1 MKNRINLLSL
11 FTFLTF
17 LLLPAFLQ
25 GQTIAT
31 DPSFPTEDL
40 PVTITFDVS
49 ETQRNDLEGHSGDI
63 YAHTGVIL
71 SESDK
76 NSGNWSYVIA
86 DWTVDIPRA
95 KLTSLGDDKWELQ
108 IDDIRNYY
116 EIPDSEDPV
125 LQLAFVLRNS
135 AGSLQTENLY
145 VDIFEDVL
153 SVRFNQPDVSRLNPY
168 FADLN
173 ESVEFEIVGSAPAG
187 TLSSITLFEGETEIA
202 SVSGSNTLEYTYNV
216 SASGRTDFYV
226 EAVDETQSMARDSV
240 FIIVNPNVTVQSR
253 PEGIEDGITYHESDD
268 SKVTFS
274 LYAPGK
280 EFVYLIGDFND
291 WEIDPSYF
299 MARDETGSFNGSHYW
314 IEIDGLEPGQEYAFQ
329 YFVDGETRVADL
341 FSEKVLDPW
350 NDPYLISDDTY
361 PNLKSY
367 PEGLTEEIVG
377 VIHPGKAEYN
387 WQVTDFQRPK
397 PEELVVYE
405 LLIRDFFEEGTYANL
420 ADTLDYFDR
429 LGVNAIELMP
439 VSQFDGNISWGYNP
453 SFHFAL
459 EKAYGPADDF
469 KRFVDEAHQRGIA
482 VILDVVYNHATGQSP
497 LIRLNGSNQN
507 ENPLIGPGHAYNVF
521 SHLNHDHPYI
531 QYWLDRANGH
541 WLETYNVD
549 GFRFDLTKGF
559 AANPGISSN
568 VDSYNPGR
576 VVNLKRMSDALWSM
590 DAEAYIILEHFQRQ
604 EELELSG
611 YGRSEGLQGMMF
623 WNNMNFQ
630 FSEANMGYPSNLSA
644 THFEN
649 ISGLGAANAITY
661 MESHDE
667 QWTMLKTRKFG
678 NESSDESYDA
688 TDVRTALE
696 RKKTAGAFFLTLPGP
711 RMLWQFGEL
720 GYGGGPGECLKPGD
734 GSNGDCTASDP
745 GRTDPKPVRWDY
757 YDNPPRHNLYK
768 SWSEMLRLRHENPV
782 FTSTETVVESSLTG
796 MVKWMRLL
804 HEDMNAMIIGN
815 FGVESETSSYEFP
828 DAGVWY
834 DFVSGEELSIDSAD
848 QTFDLLPGE
857 VRIYTSKFV
866 EPAGE
871 NVFVSAEKD
880 DQTTQPKAF
889 QLNPNYPNPFNP
901 TTNISYE
908 IPQRTAVTI
917 AVYDML
923 GRKVSTLVQ
932 NEQHPAGTF
941 TVTFDASGLSS
952 GIYFT
957 RLESGSTSV
966 IRKMSLI
973 K

>member
-25 GQTIAT
+25 GQSIVT

-49 ETQRNDLEGHSGDI
+49 ETQQNDLQGFTGDI

-86 DWTVDIPRA
+86 DWPVDIPRA

-108 IDDIRNYY
+108 IDDIRDYY
-116 EIPDSEDPV
+116 VIPDSEDPV

-153 SVRFNQPDVSRLNPY
+153 SVRFNQPNVTRLNPY

-173 ESVEFEIVGSAPAG
+173 ELVEFEIVGSTPAG

-202 SVSGSNTLEYTYNV
+202 SVSGSNTLDYTHNV

-226 EAVDETQSMARDSV
+226 EAVDQTQSTARDSI
-240 FIIVNPNVTVQSR
+240 FIIVNPNVTVQPR
-253 PEGIEDGITYHESDD
+253 PDGIEDGITYHESDD

-291 WEIDPSYF
+291 WEVDPSYF
-299 MARDETGSFNGSHYW
+299 MARDETGAFDGDHYW
-314 IEIDGLEPGQEYAFQ
+314 IELDGLEPGQEYAFQ
-329 YFVDGETRVADL
+329 YFIDGEIRVADL
-341 FSEKVLDPW
+341 YSEKVLDPW
-350 NDPYLISDDTY
+350 NDPYLISDGTY
-361 PNLKSY
+361 PDLKPY

-377 VIHPGKAEYN
+377 VIQPGKAEYN

-531 QYWLDRANGH
+531 QYWLDRANAY

-559 AANPGISSN
+559 AANTGISSN
-568 VDSYNPGR
+568 VDSYNSGR
-576 VVNLKRMSDALWSM
+576 VVNLKRMGDALWSF
-590 DAEAYIILEHFQRQ
+590 DADAYIILEHFQRQ

-630 FSEANMGYPSNLSA
+630 FSEANMGFPSNLSA

-667 QWTMLKTRKFG
+667 QWTMLKNRKFG
-678 NESSDESYDA
+678 NKSPDESYDA
-688 TDVRTALE
+688 TDVGTALE
-696 RKKTAGAFFLTLPGP
+696 RKKTAGAFFLTVPGP

-745 GRTDPKPVRWDY
+745 GRTDPKPLRWDY
-757 YDNPPRHNLYK
+757 YDNPPRQNLYK
-768 SWSEMLRLRHENPV
+768 SWSEMLRLRHENSV

-804 HEDMNAMIIGN
+804 HDEMNAMIIGN
-815 FGVESETSSYEFP
+815 FGVESETSSFEFP
-828 DAGVWY
+828 DAGFWY
-834 DFVSGEELSIDSAD
+834 DFVSGEELSIDSPE

-880 DQTTQPKAF
+880 NYTTRPKAF

-901 TTNISYE
+901 TTNISYD
-908 IPQRTAVTI
+908 IPQRTTVTV